1 MDNAVRQVL
10 GKNGLATQCI
20 QIENAISAVVRNKE
34 VILKQL
40 CFKINSKMGG
50 VNNAISENTI
60 TRLVSLPYQYCY
72 NVSFSSLLNYRY
84 YETFITMKG
93 FDILHWRR
101 GLGLIYLFIDQRKY
115 AALWQSV
122 MNNDINSSG

>member
-10 GKNGLATQCI
+10 EKNGLATQCI
-20 QIENAISAVVRNKE
+20 QIENAISAVIRNKE

-50 VNNAISENTI
+50 VNNAIAENTI

-93 FDILHWRR
+93 FDILH
-101 GLGLIYLFIDQRKY
+101 
-115 AALWQSV
+115 
-122 MNNDINSSG
+122 